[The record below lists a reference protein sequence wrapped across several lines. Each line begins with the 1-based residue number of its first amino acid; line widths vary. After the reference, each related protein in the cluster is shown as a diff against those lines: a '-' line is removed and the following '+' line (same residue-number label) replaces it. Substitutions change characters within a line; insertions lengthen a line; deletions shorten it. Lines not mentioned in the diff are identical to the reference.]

1 MEKKYLNLALP
12 SGFEC
17 IVGVL
22 ITMTDTF
29 MISRFGSNIIA
40 AVGAM
45 GAVIDFMYLILQSI
59 NVSNNV
65 IVARL
70 VGKKDI
76 EKMKITTG
84 TALLLA
90 IISSLLCIG
99 IVLSISNSLP
109 KLFMVDKI
117 GLIYLYIR
125 LVGVIPNT
133 ILTILGGYQRTLGNS
148 KRMLYIRII
157 CFIINAILDL
167 IFISLGF
174 GIMGVAV
181 ATVIVEILN
190 MIILLYYSKGIIKI
204 KFDKNITKE
213 QFSLIKYN
221 IYERLFKRGSNFILN
236 IIMSRI
242 GSFQYA
248 AHLIVMHFIDL
259 INNFLHG
266 TGIGTQT
273 MIATAIGSEDNQKID
288 ITTKTVKKLNKKI
301 VYITTLI
308 IGISMLLSLPYF
320 LVEKESLEIGYKLL
334 IFVLLDCIL
343 SGFYHYH
350 SSILRAMKE
359 FKYISKLSLI
369 ISGFLRLV
377 LAFLLSKLCG
387 IYGVW
392 ICYVVSDSIMNIL
405 LNKRI
410 NKTQSLYVISAKE

>member
-1 MEKKYLNLALP
+1 MRKKYLDLALP

-17 IVGVL
+17 IVGAL

-45 GAVIDFMYLILQSI
+45 GIVIDFMYLVLQSI

-70 VGKKDI
+70 LGKNDK

-84 TALLLA
+84 TALLIA
-90 IISSLLCIG
+90 IISSILCIG
-99 IVLSISNSLP
+99 IVLSISGFLP

-125 LVGVIPNT
+125 LIGVIPNT
-133 ILTILGGYQRTLGNS
+133 ILTILSGYQRTLGNS
-148 KRMLYIRII
+148 KRMLNVRIF
-157 CFIINAILDL
+157 CFIINAVLDF
-167 IFISLGF
+167 IFVSLSF
-174 GIMGVAV
+174 GIKGVAV
-181 ATVIVEILN
+181 ATVFVEILN
-190 MIILLYYSKGIIKI
+190 MIILIYCCRRNIKI
-204 KFDKNITKE
+204 KFDKEIAKE
-213 QFSLIKYN
+213 QFKLIKYN
-221 IYERLFKRGSNFILN
+221 VYERLFKRGSNFVLN

-242 GSFQYA
+242 GSIQYA
-248 AHLIVMHFIDL
+248 AHLIVMQFIDL

-273 MIATAIGSEDNQKID
+273 MIATAIGSENNKKLDM
-288 ITTKTVKKLNKKI
+288 TTKTVSELNKKI
-301 VYITTLI
+301 VYVVTLI
-308 IGISMLLSLPYF
+308 IGISMIFSLPYF
-320 LVEKESLEIGYKLL
+320 LVEKESLTIGYKLL
-334 IFVLLDCIL
+334 IFVLIDCIL
-343 SGFYHYH
+343 SGFYHYY
-350 SSILRAMKE
+350 SSMLRAMKE
-359 FKYISKLSLI
+359 FKYISKLSLL

-377 LAFLLSKLCG
+377 IAFLLSRICG

-392 ICYVVSDSIMNIL
+392 ICFIVSDSIMNIL

-410 NKTQSLYVISAKE
+410 NRVQFNVD